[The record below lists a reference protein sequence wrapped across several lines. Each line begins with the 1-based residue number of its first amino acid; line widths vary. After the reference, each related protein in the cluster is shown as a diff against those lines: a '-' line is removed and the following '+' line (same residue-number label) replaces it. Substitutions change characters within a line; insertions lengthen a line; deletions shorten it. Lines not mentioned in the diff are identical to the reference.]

1 MEVLTAASVPQVLKI
16 AYDALLFSWTQ
27 YENVEGN
34 QTQCHLLIQRC
45 QDLFFEVNNQLS
57 DLGLVGKI
65 SREGGLAAYLRG
77 LEKACTTVKTTIGRL
92 ADKGF
97 AWRLLNQDKIK
108 EELAAAETAIAD
120 ALTIFN
126 FGAHLSAQRLQLD
139 IASAQKADREELV
152 ARLDSLAY
160 SDKKILAALEDDA
173 RRLDSLAHSDRK
185 ILAALQDDARRQ
197 RRLEESM
204 LAFTKHIER
213 IAQTWS
219 ALPNGSTELS
229 FLTASSALQHL
240 SRQPASQIP
249 HWGVMGLQVI
259 FNPAQG
265 TAVAPSSAPNSTT
278 LPDTVLR
285 AKARYSYVASPD
297 DPNDLSFTK
306 GEILEILDRSSEWWQ
321 GRKADGT
328 IGTVPSNFFFII

>member
-108 EELAAAETAIAD
+108 EELATAETAIAD

-139 IASAQKADREELV
+139 IASAQKADQEELV

-204 LAFTKHIER
+204 LAFTKR
-213 IAQTWS
+213 YS
-219 ALPNGSTELS
+219 SSTSKES
-229 FLTASSALQHL
+229 HKHALQHL